1 MATSAMPR
9 KLGRYG
15 SSFDKLPI
23 DARPKPRA
31 MGTNGARQQV
41 EARIGARP
49 PTASA
54 VELDLE
60 LEFSGDIRSFLLAIT
75 TVDSVH
81 MYGVKHEIQTDYR
94 KIGGSCRRRRRDR
107 KVLSTLRVVNRA
119 GKAC

>member
-23 DARPKPRA
+23 HAPPKPRA
-31 MGTNGARQQV
+31 MSTNGPRQQV
-41 EARIGARP
+41 EARIAARP

-81 MYGVKHEIQTDYR
+81 MYGVKHEIQTDDR
-94 KIGGSCRRRRRDR
+94 KIGANCGGPPRDR
-107 KVLSTLRVVNRA
+107 KVL
-119 GKAC
+119 